1 MINVDIHERR
11 RLDFPEDIPPFRFKS
26 SVLSNKLGAYI
37 AITDST
43 HCDVTIYFRTCETI
57 ALFREA
63 LAETEELLGSV
74 GGKPYKVTNRLD
86 RLEQELEAS
95 RAMHRECRIALGYA
109 LAAANAPA
117 CKECDGTGDG
127 IRFGAGG
134 PNDETPP
141 EIREPGG
148 CDDCEG
154 LGLEWI

>member
-1 MINVDIHERR
+1 MINVSMHERQSR
-11 RLDFPEDIPPFRFKS
+11 DLPDGIPPFKFKS
-26 SVLSNKLGAYI
+26 SVLSNQLGAYLS
-37 AITDST
+37 ITDST

-74 GGKPYKVTNRLD
+74 GNKQYKVTNRLD
-86 RLEQELEAS
+86 RLEQELESS

-134 PNDETPP
+134 PNDLTPP